1 MKKEDSRLIEL
12 FKSFGNLPAGQ
23 KLTSLVK
30 VDRSCVKNFLQ
41 SRYSNSI
48 ARKILS
54 ILKFPKLLSF
64 EEYLASL
71 SDFLYQANAEKLLMA
86 FKIHDFNDDG
96 KVDYNDTYD
105 LLYAEKELNTPSY
118 ALI

>member
-1 MKKEDSRLIEL
+1 
-12 FKSFGNLPAGQ
+12 
-23 KLTSLVK
+23 
-30 VDRSCVKNFLQ
+30 
-41 SRYSNSI
+41 
-48 ARKILS
+48 
-54 ILKFPKLLSF
+54 
-64 EEYLASL
+64 L
-71 SDFLYQANAEKLLMA
+71 SDFLYQANSEKLLLA